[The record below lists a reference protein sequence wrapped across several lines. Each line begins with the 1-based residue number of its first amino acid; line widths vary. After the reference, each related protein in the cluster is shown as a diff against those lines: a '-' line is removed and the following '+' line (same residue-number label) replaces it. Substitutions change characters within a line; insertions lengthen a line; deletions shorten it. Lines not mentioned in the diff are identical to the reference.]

1 MLCLSTGNFAAWRGE
16 IYDLLQSKSDLVA
29 QKEQRQQVMINTRLS
44 PIKPHVP
51 ATTSMRLYQV
61 LAESGRGSDN
71 FREISMQVWSF
82 ACCTRSSWHGKCG
95 FITDKFIEGYEEE
108 LFLAQ
113 KKWSFITKKLTEGYE
128 DELFL
133 S

>member
-1 MLCLSTGNFAAWRGE
+1 MNHDNEDTLHAAWLHAIRLRLNDRSETRKHRLRAIHQRPLLIAVASETPSPKMPCLSTGNFAAWRGE

-51 ATTSMRLYQV
+51 ATTSMRLHQV

-71 FREISMQVWSF
+71 FREISMQV
-82 ACCTRSSWHGKCG
+82 
-95 FITDKFIEGYEEE
+95 
-108 LFLAQ
+108 
-113 KKWSFITKKLTEGYE
+113 
-128 DELFL
+128 
-133 S
+133 